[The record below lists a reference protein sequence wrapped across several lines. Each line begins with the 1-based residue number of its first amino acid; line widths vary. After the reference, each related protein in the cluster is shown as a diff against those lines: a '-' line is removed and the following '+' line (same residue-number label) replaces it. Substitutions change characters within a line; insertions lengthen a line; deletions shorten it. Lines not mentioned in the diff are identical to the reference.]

1 MAPDGITFL
10 ARWLRRPLAIGAAL
24 PSSPMVGRAVARR
37 VQLERPGMVLE
48 LGGGTG
54 SLTRAMLAA
63 GCPADRLVVVER
75 EPSLVNI
82 LARRFPGV
90 RILPGDACELR
101 SQLERQGIGQL
112 ATVVSSVPIKW
123 FSRSNQR
130 AVLEQSFDL
139 LGPGGHVLQLTN
151 AMTSPVAL
159 DIGFDGAEVERIW
172 LNFPPIQIWCYR
184 RRKSKI
190 GSA

>member
-1 MAPDGITFL
+1 MALDGITFL
-10 ARWLRRPLAIGAAL
+10 ARWLRRPLGIGAAL
-24 PSSPMVGRAVARR
+24 PSGRMVGRAVARR

-54 SLTRAMLAA
+54 SLTRAMLAG
-63 GCPADRLVVVER
+63 GCPAGRLVVVER
-75 EPSLVNI
+75 EPQLVSI

-90 RILPGDACELR
+90 RIIEGDACALR
-101 SQLERQGIGQL
+101 TLLERQGIGQL

-123 FSRSNQR
+123 FSRSDQR

-159 DIGFDGAEVERIW
+159 DLGFDGAEVERIW

-184 RRKSKI
+184 RRD
-190 GSA
+190 GGR

>member
-1 MAPDGITFL
+1 MALDGITFL
-10 ARWLRRPLAIGAAL
+10 ARWLRHPLAIGAAL
-24 PSSPMVGRAVARR
+24 PSGRSIGRAVARR

-75 EPSLVNI
+75 EPQLAGI
-82 LARRFPGV
+82 LERRFPGV
-90 RILPGDACELR
+90 RILQGDACELR
-101 SQLERQGIGQL
+101 LLLERQGIGQL

-123 FSRSNQR
+123 FSRSDQN
-130 AVLEQSFDL
+130 AVLQQSFDL

-151 AMTSPVAL
+151 AMTSPVPL
-159 DIGFDGAEVERIW
+159 DLGFDGTEVERIW

-184 RRKSKI
+184 RP
-190 GSA
+190 